1 MVVDAVCKINVTLA
15 LETSEGGQ
23 FRRVLVQRL
32 VQVNNIFAANEDIFA
47 ARHKMHRN
55 VDLVKPSKVIRRL
68 GGLVNSQILSE

>member
-1 MVVDAVCKINVTLA
+1 MVVDAVGKIYVTLA
-15 LETSEGGQ
+15 LKTREGGK

-47 ARHKMHRN
+47 ARHKMHWN

-68 GGLVNSQILSE
+68 GALVNSQILSE